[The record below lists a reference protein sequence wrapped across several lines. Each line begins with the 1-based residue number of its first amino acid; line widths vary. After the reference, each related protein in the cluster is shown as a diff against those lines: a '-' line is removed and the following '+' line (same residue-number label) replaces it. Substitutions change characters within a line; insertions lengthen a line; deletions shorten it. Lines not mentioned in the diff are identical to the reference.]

1 MIFKN
6 FVFCHIFYKNV
17 FFESHMTLNTWATR
31 QTRREGVR
39 STLLTKRKWKNNTAC
54 NSNVCKLL
62 FNSSLSDFEKSRY
75 AVQTFTISKKW
86 NIYIIT
92 KQLKSINVAMM
103 PKSNSRNCS
112 WTNYVKIHVYQKFV
126 FGHNFHKT
134 KLFFD
139 IHVTLNII
147 KYTCSWIRLR
157 I

>member
-1 MIFKN
+1 MN
-6 FVFCHIFYKNV
+6 A
-17 FFESHMTLNTWATR
+17 LTWATR

-62 FNSSLSDFEKSRY
+62 FNSSLSDFEKSSWK
-75 AVQTFTISKKW
+75 VQTFIISKKQ
-86 NIYIIT
+86 NISIIT
-92 KQLKSINVAMM
+92 KQLKSMNVAMM

-112 WTNYVKIHVYQKFV
+112 WTNYVKIHVYQKSFLV
-126 FGHNFHKT
+126 IILT

-139 IHVTLNII
+139 IHVTLNIA
-147 KYTCSWIRLR
+147 KYKCSWIRLK